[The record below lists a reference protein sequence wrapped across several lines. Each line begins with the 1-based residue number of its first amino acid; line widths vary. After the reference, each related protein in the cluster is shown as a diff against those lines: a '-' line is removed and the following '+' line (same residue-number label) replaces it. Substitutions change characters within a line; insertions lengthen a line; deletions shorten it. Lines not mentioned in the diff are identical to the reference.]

1 MTTSSTVLR
10 SLSLAAAATL
20 LTAGPAAAAP
30 IPGLTD
36 GQTVLLIVL
45 ALVAIMSVIGGYLVY
60 SGLKNRKLAKASEL
74 WPTAGGKV
82 LATNITTRAYRDR
95 KQHRTTHFYT
105 PHIHYTYSVAG
116 ADYEGEVIRF
126 GDVEQGHVSLAEAI
140 TAKYPVGSVVAVR
153 YDPNDP
159 TRATLETESAGGGQI
174 WTGIF
179 FIVIPLVIAL
189 GTALIMFLQDE
200 QKASLPPE
208 ALEQL
213 NKPN

>member
-1 MTTSSTVLR
+1 MTTLPTALR
-10 SLSLAAAATL
+10 SFGLATAVTL

-36 GQTVLLIVL
+36 GQTVLLIVG
-45 ALVAIMSVIGGYLVY
+45 ALVVIMSAVGGYLIY
-60 SGLKNRKLAKASEL
+60 SGVKNRNLAKASEL

-82 LATNITTRAYRDR
+82 LATEITTRSYRDHKR
-95 KQHRTTHFYT
+95 NTTTYFYM
-105 PHIHYTYSVAG
+105 PRVRYAYSVAG

-126 GDVEQGHVSLAEAI
+126 GDVEQGTIHGAEAI
-140 TAKYPVGSVVAVR
+140 IANYPEGSVVAVR
-153 YDPNDP
+153 YDPQDP
-159 TRATLETESAGGGQI
+159 TRATLETQSAGGGQI

-179 FIVIPLVIAL
+179 FIAVPLIIAVGAVL
-189 GTALIMFLQDE
+189 MFFLADE

-208 ALEQL
+208 VLDQL